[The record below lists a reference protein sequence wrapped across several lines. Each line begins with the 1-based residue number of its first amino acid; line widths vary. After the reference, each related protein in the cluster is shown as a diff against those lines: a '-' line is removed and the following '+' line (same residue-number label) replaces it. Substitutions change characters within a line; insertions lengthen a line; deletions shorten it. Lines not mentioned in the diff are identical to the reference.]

1 MYNWRSEFSATSL
14 PLPQHI
20 MLSFEVEN
28 TMNIAAPIVTAID
41 APNQF
46 VEINGRK
53 LAYRSF
59 GAGKPIVLCTRF
71 RGNMDVWDPAFL
83 DALVE
88 NGFQVITFDYSGL
101 GLSTGTATYNP
112 LEMARDACDLMDVL
126 DLRDVVIGGWSLG
139 GLVVQVV
146 VALYPERLSHAVP
159 IGCVPPGPN
168 VKPAEQLFYDT
179 ALLSTYSVEAETKLF
194 FEPRSE
200 TSRRA
205 AQQSIARIAGRTT
218 NKSVPVPLDFAK
230 SNLGTK
236 PTNPLFPAEPI
247 LEALKKTSIPIL
259 HVGGDHDI
267 IFPVENWYALNQQF
281 PTLQLLTFPS
291 SGHGPHHQY
300 PVATAQ
306 HIATFVRNTSPQV
319 RGNGDFT

>member
-1 MYNWRSEFSATSL
+1 
-14 PLPQHI
+14 
-20 MLSFEVEN
+20 
-28 TMNIAAPIVTAID
+28 MNIATPVVTAID
-41 APNQF
+41 TPNQF
-46 VEINGRK
+46 VEIKGRK
-53 LAYRSF
+53 LAYRSI
-59 GAGKPIVLCTRF
+59 GTGKPIVLCTRF

-83 DALVE
+83 DALVG
-88 NGFQVITFDYSGL
+88 NGFRVITFDYSGL
-101 GLSTGTATYNP
+101 GLSTGSATYNP
-112 LEMARDACDLMDVL
+112 LEMARDARDLMGAL
-126 DLRDVVIGGWSLG
+126 DLRDVVISGWSLG

-146 VALYPERLSHAVP
+146 VALYPERISHAVP

-179 ALLSTYSVEAETKLF
+179 AVLPTYSIEAETMLF

-200 TSRRA
+200 ASRIA
-205 AQQSIARIAGRTT
+205 AQQSIARIEARTK
-218 NKSVPVPLDFAK
+218 NRSIPVPLDFAK

-267 IFPVENWYALNQQF
+267 IFPVENWYALNQQI

-291 SGHGPHHQY
+291 AGHAPHHEH
-300 PVATAQ
+300 PLATAE
-306 HIATFVRNTSPQV
+306 HIATFVRNTSSTTQS
-319 RGNGDFT
+319 NGDQT